1 MIALDTSVILTMAL
15 DEPEGERFRS
25 LVGREA
31 LVIGW
36 PTLLEAR
43 MVLTGKG
50 FPNAKAIVAQLVE
63 LPGVTAVA
71 FGERHY
77 HVAEAAFERFGKGR
91 HPAALNMGDCFAYAV
106 SKVAR
111 APLLFKGGDFGQTDI
126 ERHPASAVLGG
137 GP

>member
-1 MIALDTSVILTMAL
+1 
-15 DEPEGERFRS
+15 
-25 LVGREA
+25 
-31 LVIGW
+31 
-36 PTLLEAR
+36 

-50 FPNAKAIVAQLVE
+50 FPNAKAIIAQLVE
-63 LPGVTAVA
+63 LPKVTTVA

-77 HVAEAAFERFGKGR
+77 HVAELAFEQFGKGR

>member
-15 DEPEGERFRS
+15 DEPEAEQFRS

-50 FPNAKAIVAQLVE
+50 FPNAQAIVAQLVD
-63 LPGVTAVA
+63 LPRLTAIA

-77 HVAEAAFERFGKGR
+77 HAAERAFEAFGKGR

-111 APLLFKGGDFGQTDI
+111 APLLFKGGDFSQTDV
-126 ERHPASAVLGG
+126 ERHASSVVLGG
-137 GP
+137 RP